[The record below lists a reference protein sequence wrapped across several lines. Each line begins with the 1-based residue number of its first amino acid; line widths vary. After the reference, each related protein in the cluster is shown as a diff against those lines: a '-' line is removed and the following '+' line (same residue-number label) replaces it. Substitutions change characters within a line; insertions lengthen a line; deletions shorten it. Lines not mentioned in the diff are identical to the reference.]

1 LRIGNFYFNYA
12 PRLEFQFVSIEFN
25 QEKINECTKKLN
37 EFIKKEWDIQTQFQ
51 TESGIVVQL
60 ARVVK

>member
-1 LRIGNFYFNYA
+1 MRIGNFYFNYS

-25 QEKINECTKKLN
+25 QEKIDECTKKLN

-51 TESGIVVQL
+51 TERGIVVQL